1 MHLHVHVHAC
11 SAVLLCLVCL
21 TFLVSFFLPSFSSHV
36 HVGDLWASLE
46 EASQKPVAEVMSTW
60 TQQLGYPVLS
70 VEAKQVHEKMF
81 WMNALNFPHNLL
93 YASVEDLVSTLL
105 LRID

>member
-1 MHLHVHVHAC
+1 MYMYVYMYI
-11 SAVLLCLVCL
+11 
-21 TFLVSFFLPSFSSHV
+21 

-70 VEAKQVHEKMF
+70 VEAKQVHLKMF
-81 WMNALNFPHNLL
+81 WMNASNYPHNLL
-93 YASVEDLVSTLL
+93 YSSVEGLGTFP
-105 LRID
+105 IITY